1 MSEESKDPKDIDD
14 LSESG
19 DFSLKEN
26 ETDWGEAWE
35 SAFEAED
42 DMFTS
47 DEEAQPEDFFLTE
60 DEGAG
65 TTSSS
70 EAPSSAPKPHS
81 AHAAATN
88 ENIETGSPSSGL
100 VISLRIPPFFSK
112 TAELLTNLKEHY
124 SALQVKQKIIFGG
137 GVAILCLAGSIFFIL
152 SPEKQIPP
160 SQQTAGFAGAE
171 SESSVE
177 NFDILFED
185 PVAGVNDL
193 SEKIRKKWTFSP
205 FFIPASS
212 PEPEADKTI
221 SFVVID
227 LSLTLLLDEGEE
239 IPEDKKA
246 FVRDI
251 IYQFF
256 INRPLYELRRFSLA
270 RGDMNRALRAWLQKQ
285 WPEGAIQ
292 AIIFNRYLL
301 T

>member
-1 MSEESKDPKDIDD
+1 MSEESKDPKDVDD
-14 LSESG
+14 LAESG
-19 DFSLKEN
+19 DSSLKEN

-47 DEEAQPEDFFLTE
+47 DEEEQPEDFFLTE
-60 DEGAG
+60 DEG
-65 TTSSS
+65 TKTN
-70 EAPSSAPKPHS
+70 SSAKTAASAAKPHS
-81 AHAAATN
+81 APAAATN
-88 ENIETGSPSSGL
+88 ESAETSPPSSGL

-112 TAELLTNLKEHY
+112 ITELPTNLKEYY

-137 GVAILCLAGSIFFIL
+137 AAAILCLAGSIFFIL
-152 SPEKQIPP
+152 SPEEPITPP
-160 SQQTAGFAGAE
+160 RQTAVFAGAE
-171 SESSVE
+171 SESSAE
-177 NFDILFED
+177 DFATLFEEPAD
-185 PVAGVNDL
+185 DL

-212 PEPEADKTI
+212 QDPEADKTI

-227 LSLTLLLDEGEE
+227 LSLTLLLDAGEE

-292 AIIFNRYLL
+292 SIIFNRYLL